1 MAKPNEH
8 KQVVIERDW
17 KIRLGRMLANKGLSQ
32 ACVVEWMRD
41 HCNLT
46 ISTATLN
53 LIIKHSQWPKK
64 KQDAIHNALQ
74 RFAVE
79 NALVAP
85 SQAHLIFLDDPSEQ
99 AITAGAK
106 WRALFKARGYQ
117 QQFEEDLNGRVLTQ
131 LPEPEMLTLKTKKHF
146 GLFNDPFENEIYS
159 MDQVFLSQSHR
170 YAVEHMIQAARM
182 GSMLCIYAECGAG
195 KTTLRRVFNERINQL
210 HPEVRIIEPARI
222 DRSEIGANTISEAI
236 MRELQVNKKPKS
248 SEDRDAIIR
257 KVLTESYKAGN
268 RHVLVIDEAHDLPDE
283 VIKQLK
289 RIWELAD
296 GFTKFIGIV
305 LIGQNE
311 MEKKL
316 KNHFIREFT
325 YRATQLVIKP
335 LGNDLRDYIAL
346 KLKACHKN
354 PQDLLTDDAYSA
366 MQTLLTGTRRFG
378 ANTGKAD
385 EIVDMSYPLNVNT
398 LMKNALNLAASLG
411 ETKISGELIMQIR
424 RAA

>member
-1 MAKPNEH
+1 MAKTNEH

-17 KIRLGRMLANKGLSQ
+17 KIRFGRMLANKGLSQ
-32 ACVVEWMRD
+32 ALVVDWIRD
-41 HCNLT
+41 HCNVQ

-64 KQDAIHNALQ
+64 KQEDIHNALQ

-79 NALVAP
+79 NGLVSAT
-85 SQAHLIFLDDPSEQ
+85 QAHLIFLDDPSEK
-99 AITAGAK
+99 AITAGAQ
-106 WRALFKARGYQ
+106 WRALFKARDYQ
-117 QQFEEDLNGRVLTQ
+117 EQFEEDLNGRVLTQ
-131 LPEPEMLTLKTKKHF
+131 LPEPEMLTQQTKKFF
-146 GLFNDPFENEIYS
+146 GLFNDPFENEIYG
-159 MDQVFLSQSHR
+159 MDQVYLSQSHR
-170 YAVEHMIQAARM
+170 YAVEHMLQAARM

-195 KTTLRRVFNERINQL
+195 KTTIRRVFNEKVNAEY
-210 HPEVRIIEPARI
+210 PEVRIIEPARI
-222 DRSEIGANTISEAI
+222 DRREIGANTISEAI
-236 MRELQVNKKPKS
+236 MRELQITKRPRS

-257 KVLTESYKAGN
+257 KVLTDSYKAGN
-268 RHVLVIDEAHDLPDE
+268 RHVLVVDEAHDLPDE

-296 GFTKFIGIV
+296 GFTKFIGII

-325 YRATQLVIKP
+325 YRATQLVIEP
-335 LGNDLRDYIAL
+335 LGNELRDYVAL
-346 KLKACHKN
+346 KLKSAHKN
-354 PQDLLTDDAYSA
+354 PAELLTDDAYTA

-378 ANTGKAD
+378 ANTGRAD
-385 EIVDMSYPLNVNT
+385 EMVDMSYPLNVNT

-411 ETKISGELIMQIR
+411 EAKISGELVMQIR
-424 RAA
+424 RGA